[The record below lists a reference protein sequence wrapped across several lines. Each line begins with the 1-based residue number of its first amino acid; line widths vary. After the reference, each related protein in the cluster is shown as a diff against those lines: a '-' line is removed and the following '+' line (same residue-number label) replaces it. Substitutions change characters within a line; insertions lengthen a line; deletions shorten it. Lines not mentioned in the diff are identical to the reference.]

1 MAGPFIYEC
10 PNTGFYVQGWSE
22 SEADNLLSY
31 ERVTCPLCQQ
41 LHMVNMRTGRV
52 AGSSENDRL

>member
-31 ERVTCPLCQQ
+31 ESVRDLQK
-41 LHMVNMRTGRV
+41 MTGYRI
-52 AGSSENDRL
+52 